1 MSCEAGTF
9 PPPEPAKTK
18 SQCLSPWTSAPLS
31 ASASKPHALVPA
43 LRCLNNFVRAGSSTL
58 ARFPGVHL
66 PGSPRATITAVLHIR
81 RLLEQAG
88 VPGCRRLSR
97 LRQGSGA
104 QWLHRAVHPYAEG
117 EPGLGAD
124 PQHRLQP
131 CLALSGLRD
140 AYNTVW
146 VVQGLRYRTL
156 AIARHALFSRAAL
169 DAETHSWCLTSRSRR
184 TDLSQ
189 ALWRPL

>member
-31 ASASKPHALVPA
+31 ASASKPHALIPA

-140 AYNTVW
+140 AYKPF
-146 VVQGLRYRTL
+146 GS
-156 AIARHALFSRAAL
+156 SRAS
-169 DAETHSWCLTSRSRR
+169 EPNSSYRPPGSVLTCGTRCKNSFVVSH
-184 TDLSQ
+184 Q
-189 ALWRPL
+189 PKPAH